1 MQEQDLT
8 IYSIG
13 ADMSSAF
20 DTIQRDELIEITE
33 EFLEEDEMRFIRA
46 LLSDTNLEI
55 KIQGADTKP
64 FKSDIGSP

>member
-13 ADMSSAF
+13 TDMSSAF

-33 EFLEEDEMRFIRA
+33 EFLEEDEMRFIRV
-46 LLSDTNLEI
+46 LLSDTNIEI